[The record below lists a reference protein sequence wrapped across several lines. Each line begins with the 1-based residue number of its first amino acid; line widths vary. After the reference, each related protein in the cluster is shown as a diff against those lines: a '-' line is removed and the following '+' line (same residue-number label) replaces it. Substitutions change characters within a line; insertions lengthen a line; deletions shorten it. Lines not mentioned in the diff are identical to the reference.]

1 MSDYLVPCIAS
12 FTLGIGVTLI
22 WIGLKFEEPAEIAE
36 TDKAPVPK
44 VIGYD
49 QEGKDK

>member
-22 WIGLKFEEPAEIAE
+22 WIGLKSEEPAEMAE
-36 TDKAPVPK
+36 TDKAPVPE
-44 VIGYD
+44 VVGYD
-49 QEGKDK
+49 ERGKDK